1 MAYALARRL
10 ERAVKSA
17 GVSDKTVKGW
27 QSRGHGAMGVI
38 QSVMCHHTAG
48 PAKGNSPSLN
58 VVTYGR
64 PGLSGPLAQLFLA
77 RDGTVYLVAAGRAYH
92 AGVVT
97 SSLYQNSHGVGIE
110 AEATGVS
117 SWPQAQVN
125 AYAKLCRAL
134 AKEFDLP
141 VSRVVGHKEKCSPR
155 GRKIDPNFNM
165 NQFRAKVGG
174 ASGGVSTSTGSTGG
188 SKKYRAVKYGTTL
201 GKWDKGD
208 PVRDWQDF
216 LVSQGYS
223 LGKGGVDGFF
233 GDSTV
238 SATRSYQRK
247 VGVADDGMAGSDT
260 WAKAKKDGFKW
271 KRKPKKSSK
280 PKPKPKAPG
289 KPKKFPWGKGH
300 YIGTKSG
307 PKRSHSGFYGNDSA
321 HVKAFVN
328 QLIKRGWNIG
338 KGKTYL
344 SKFGNDGKYGSE
356 LRALIRA
363 FQRDQGL
370 KVDGLGGKATWDAA
384 FKNPVT

>member
-97 SSLYQNSHGVGIE
+97 SSLYQNSHSVGIE

-117 SWPQAQVN
+117 SWPKAQIN

-155 GRKIDPNFNM
+155 GRKIW
-165 NQFRAKVGG
+165 
-174 ASGGVSTSTGSTGG
+174 GV
-188 SKKYRAVKYGTTL
+188 
-201 GKWDKGD
+201 
-208 PVRDWQDF
+208 
-216 LVSQGYS
+216 
-223 LGKGGVDGFF
+223 
-233 GDSTV
+233 
-238 SATRSYQRK
+238 
-247 VGVADDGMAGSDT
+247 M
-260 WAKAKKDGFKW
+260 
-271 KRKPKKSSK
+271 
-280 PKPKPKAPG
+280 
-289 KPKKFPWGKGH
+289 
-300 YIGTKSG
+300 I
-307 PKRSHSGFYGNDSA
+307 
-321 HVKAFVN
+321 
-328 QLIKRGWNIG
+328 
-338 KGKTYL
+338 
-344 SKFGNDGKYGSE
+344 
-356 LRALIRA
+356 
-363 FQRDQGL
+363 
-370 KVDGLGGKATWDAA
+370 
-384 FKNPVT
+384 